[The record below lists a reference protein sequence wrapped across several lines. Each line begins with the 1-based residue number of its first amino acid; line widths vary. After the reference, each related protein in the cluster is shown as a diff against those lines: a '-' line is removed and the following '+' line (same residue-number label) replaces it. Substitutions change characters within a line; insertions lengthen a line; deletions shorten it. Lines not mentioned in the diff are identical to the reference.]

1 VKLSGIEFADIFPA
15 AENTMNNLFLD
26 GPIIK
31 DQAVFLIG
39 LAVCLCACRTAD
51 ADYANRN
58 DTDSARSRC
67 VELAHRNGYRD
78 VSVDS
83 IERDGAEWNVRLVVR
98 KSGKDRRE
106 RCEYNARTNTVNI
119 DD

>member
-1 VKLSGIEFADIFPA
+1 
-15 AENTMNNLFLD
+15 MNNRFLD
-26 GPIIK
+26 GRIVKYQSIFFV
-31 DQAVFLIG
+31 A
-39 LAVCLCACRTAD
+39 LAVGFSACRTAD

-67 VELAHRNGYRD
+67 VELAHSTGYRR

-98 KSGKDRRE
+98 KGGKDRRE
-106 RCEYNARTNTVNI
+106 RCEYNARTNVVHM